1 MALDLRQKL
10 CRHQELKPVVDLA
23 VRLHAGV
30 KYGQSDMLDHVLRVA
45 DTVCMATDGDLRL
58 TKAALVHKAF
68 EGKRINSGKAMTLDD
83 VEDLVG
89 EGPAL
94 AAFELQNYDDKTDKS
109 TRTEKVE
116 GAKHLGR
123 DAKVILMAEKIVN
136 FRTSIDSPNPDKPFD
151 WHVNYFQSRIDIAR
165 AAKNAH
171 AGLAGLLEKTYDEG
185 MEALTRRVERHM
197 AKAAAPKA

>member
-10 CRHQELKPVVDLA
+10 CRHQELKPIVDLA
-23 VRLHAGV
+23 VQLHSGV

-45 DTVCMATDGDLRL
+45 DTVYMATGGDLRL

-68 EGKRINSGKAMTLDD
+68 EGKRINGGKALSLEA

-94 AAFELQNYDDKTDKS
+94 AAFELQSYDDKTDKG
-109 TRTEKVE
+109 TRTDKVD

-136 FRTSIDSPNPDKPFD
+136 FRTSIDSPNPDKPFE

-165 AAKNAH
+165 AGKNAH
-171 AGLAGLLEKTYDEG
+171 AGLADVLEKTYNEG
-185 MEALTRRVERHM
+185 IEALTRHVERHVGR
-197 AKAAAPKA
+197 KAAPTA